1 MIKEY
6 SQANVSL
13 RTFQNKCKSFVVAK
27 NKTKF
32 LIRIINIIKTL
43 LFLFASIV
51 LDHKTYDINIKASR
65 KNMDEL
71 KLKETFDVVQSVL
84 GSFR

>member
-1 MIKEY
+1 M
-6 SQANVSL
+6 

-51 LDHKTYDINIKASR
+51 LDHKTYDINIEASR